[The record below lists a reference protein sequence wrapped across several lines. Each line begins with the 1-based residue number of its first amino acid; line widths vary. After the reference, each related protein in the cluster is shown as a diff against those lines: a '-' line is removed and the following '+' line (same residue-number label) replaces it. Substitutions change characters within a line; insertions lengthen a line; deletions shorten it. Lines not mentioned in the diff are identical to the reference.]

1 MVKQPFSSKCKGSSE
16 LQLTTLLH
24 REQFRYEEHDTT
36 GNKGMLYLT
45 RTLDLEV
52 KVNSREGMEVE
63 KLEEETAIKVIQ
75 RVYVFKSTKKA

>member
-1 MVKQPFSSKCKGSSE
+1 
-16 LQLTTLLH
+16 
-24 REQFRYEEHDTT
+24 
-36 GNKGMLYLT
+36 MLYLT

-63 KLEEETAIKVIQ
+63 KLVEETAIKVIQ